1 VRFGLV
7 VPYAEARDFAEIA
20 ALGEASGWDGV
31 FTWEALWGVHAWVT
45 LGAASMTT
53 SRVRLGTM
61 LTPAA
66 RWKPWDLASA
76 VLTVDRLSG
85 GRVVLSVGL
94 GALHQ
99 GWLAFEADEGRR
111 VRAQKLDECLAI
123 YDGLMRG
130 QPFGYHG
137 THYSA
142 EPTGFM
148 LPEPPVQQPRP
159 PVWVAGAYLLG
170 RERQPSLDRAAR
182 WDGLLPQVI
191 GADARQHVDNAGQL
205 AKITGQVARRRGELG
220 LAEVPYDV
228 IIEADSTREFIQLD
242 PPEPAAWAEAGATW
256 WIESWWNLPR
266 SPQGLAEVKRRV
278 QAGPPGQARAGAW

>member
-1 VRFGLV
+1 MYGEPVRFGFV
-7 VPYAEARDFAEIA
+7 VPYAEAREFAGIA
-20 ALGEASGWDGV
+20 ALGESSGWDGV
-31 FTWEALWGVHAWVT
+31 FTWEVLWGVHAWVT
-45 LGAASMTT
+45 LGAAGMTT

-85 GRVVLSVGL
+85 GRAVLSVGL
-94 GALHQ
+94 GALHD

-111 VRAQKLDECLAI
+111 VRAEKLDECLAI

-130 QPFGYHG
+130 QPFRYHG
-137 THYSA
+137 KHYSA

-170 RERQPSLDRAAR
+170 HDRQPSLDRAAR

-191 GADARQHVDNAGQL
+191 DGDDRQHMDSADRL
-205 AKITGQVARRRGELG
+205 AEITARVSRRRGELG
-220 LAEVPYDV
+220 LAGVPYDV

-242 PPEPAAWAEAGATW
+242 PPAPAAWAQAGATW

-266 SPQGLAEVKRRV
+266 TPEGLAEVKRRV
-278 QAGPPGQARAGAW
+278 QGGPPH